1 MQGGEKLSL
10 DKIRALMAASEELRF
25 TGHSRKDIYA
35 WVETTMREQ
44 GYRKQSRE
52 GKGLLRSY
60 IAKMTGLSR
69 AQVTRLIA
77 KYSAT
82 GAVKPALYGRHRF
95 TVRYTRRDA
104 ELLAMVDE
112 AHQTVV
118 LENLI
123 LRCTRAEY
131 TVFEGEPLDV
141 TRPTSSADKAS
152 CGASRARTR
161 CPSMGPC
168 KSTEQCGWNCAEDA
182 FMRRGARNDD
192 AVRRL
197 PASQ

>member
-112 AHQTVV
+112 AHQTVA
-118 LENLI
+118 LGNLI
-123 LRCTRAEY
+123 LRCSRAEY
-131 TVFEGEPLDV
+131 TVFEGEPLAS
-141 TRPTSSADKAS
+141 TRPASS
-152 CGASRARTR
+152 G
-161 CPSMGPC
+161 
-168 KSTEQCGWNCAEDA
+168 
-182 FMRRGARNDD
+182 
-192 AVRRL
+192 
-197 PASQ
+197 

>member
-112 AHQTVV
+112 AHQTVA
-118 LENLI
+118 LGNLI
-123 LRCTRAEY
+123 LRCSRAEY
-131 TVFEGEPLDV
+131 TVFERAALDV
-141 TRPTSSADKAS
+141 TRPASSADNAS
-152 CGASRARTR
+152 FRDANRLTGAAPVTVNRAAQGHRPMRMESHRR
-161 CPSMGPC
+161 CLY
-168 KSTEQCGWNCAEDA
+168 AA
-182 FMRRGARNDD
+182 RR
-192 AVRRL
+192 
-197 PASQ
+197 S